1 MNVFIQEIEVK
12 MLISRNSLR
21 NKASRTRLE
30 LHKQIGRID
39 HEQILKKLRRI
50 AGLVSTPIT
59 STGNWKLL
67 KRISH
72 CRDLGIIHT
81 NISSELQHDHDTF
94 HFYYLGEGD
103 TQIQTQ
109 LEYKH
114 ATNGKYVEASPLG
127 VLLEMRCLAQNC
139 LLSRGP

>member
-72 CRDLGIIHT
+72 AATLG
-81 NISSELQHDHDTF
+81 L
-94 HFYYLGEGD
+94 Y
-103 TQIQTQ
+103 TQI
-109 LEYKH
+109 YH
-114 ATNGKYVEASPLG
+114 
-127 VLLEMRCLAQNC
+127 QN
-139 LLSRGP
+139 SSMIMTHFIFII